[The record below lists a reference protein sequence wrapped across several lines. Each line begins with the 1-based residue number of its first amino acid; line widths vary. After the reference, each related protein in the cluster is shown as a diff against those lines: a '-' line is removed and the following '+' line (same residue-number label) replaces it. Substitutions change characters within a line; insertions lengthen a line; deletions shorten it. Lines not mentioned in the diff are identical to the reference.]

1 VKILIK
7 LLVSIK
13 HVDEL
18 EDAIYGGADIIDI
31 KDPSK
36 GSLGLPDFEIL
47 KNIVTKIK
55 DLNTN
60 NNIEISVAGGDIK
73 SYDYSLKYIAYV
85 VASLNIN
92 YFKIGLAMLSRDL
105 AEFIS
110 KEISKV
116 LKLFN
121 ITKLVLVGYADYS
134 RIESIEPLEIINIA
148 KNVRANVVMIDTYIK
163 DGKSTFNFLSKNY
176 LQEFVKEAHRR
187 GLLTALA
194 GSLKKQHISNAIKLG
209 FDIIGVRGAVCKGNR
224 RGFISKELVEELKRS
239 IKHYSLF

>member
-1 VKILIK
+1 VKILIR

-13 HVDEL
+13 HANEL

-36 GSLGLPDFEIL
+36 GSLGLPDLEIL

-60 NNIEISVAGGDIK
+60 NIEISIAGGDIK
-73 SYDYSLKYIAYV
+73 SYDHSLKYIAYTT
-85 VASLNIN
+85 ASLNIN
-92 YFKIGLAMLSRDL
+92 YFKIGLAMPSRGL
-105 AEFIS
+105 AEFVS
-110 KEISKV
+110 REISKV

-121 ITKLVLVGYADYS
+121 TTKLVLVGYADYS

-148 KNVRANVVMIDTYIK
+148 KNVRADVVMIDTYIK

-176 LQEFVKEAHRR
+176 LQEFVKEAHRK

-224 RGFISKELVEELKRS
+224 RGFISKELVAELKKA
-239 IKHYSLF
+239 IKYYSKVL